1 MDAQVMGKAA
11 GVNRRIVKRGGKLVA
26 ALLALSAHAA
36 VGQTYPVK
44 PVSLFIAY
52 NAGGAIDLPLR
63 LILPRLSTNLGQPVL
78 MVHRPGGGGTIATDA
93 VIANGAD
100 GYTLLV
106 NGDQFVTSPHLM
118 GKLVRYDVFR
128 DLVPITRMVTLPFAL
143 VVNPSVPANTLA
155 EFLALAKSGKA
166 KLSYGSPGN
175 GTSNHLSMEY
185 FKSLT
190 GAQILHVPYKGAVPA
205 ITDLLAGR
213 IEAILFASQTA
224 APPVRAGKLRALAMS
239 GAART
244 PQMPNTP
251 TFGELGMPEF
261 DVGTTFG
268 LLAAAGTPESIV
280 ARLHAEFTG
289 ALRAPE
295 IRKQIEDTGTIV
307 TADSREEFA
316 KKLRADYERNGRII
330 RENKIQPE

>member
-1 MDAQVMGKAA
+1 MGQA
-11 GVNRRIVKRGGKLVA
+11 
-26 ALLALSAHAA
+26 
-36 VGQTYPVK
+36 YPVK
-44 PVSLFIAY
+44 PVQLLIAY

-63 LILPRLSTNLGQPVL
+63 LILPRLSSSLGQPVV
-78 MVHRPGGGGTIATDA
+78 MVHRPGGSGTIATDA
-93 VIANGAD
+93 VIATGAD

-106 NGDQFVTSPHLM
+106 NGDQFVTAPHLM

-128 DLVPITRMVTLPFAL
+128 DLIPITRMVTLPFAL
-143 VVNPSVPANTLA
+143 LVHPSVPAQTLQ
-155 EFLALAKSGKA
+155 EFIALAKSGKA
-166 KLSYGSPGN
+166 NLSYGSPGN

-190 GAQILHVPYKGAVPA
+190 GAQILYVPYKGAVAA

-213 IEAILFASQTA
+213 IQAILFASQTA
-224 APPVRAGKLRALAMS
+224 AAPVKAGKLRALAMS
-239 GAART
+239 GAARA

-268 LLAAAGTPESIV
+268 LLAANGTPEPIV
-280 ARLHAEFTG
+280 ARLHTEFTG
-289 ALRAPE
+289 ALRSPE

-316 KKLRADYERNGRII
+316 KKLRSDYERNARII